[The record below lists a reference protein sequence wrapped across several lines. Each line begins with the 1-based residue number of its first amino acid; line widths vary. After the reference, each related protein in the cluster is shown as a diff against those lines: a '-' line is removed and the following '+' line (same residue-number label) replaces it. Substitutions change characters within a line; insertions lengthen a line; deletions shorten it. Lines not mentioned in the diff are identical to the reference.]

1 MATSGHLKYHLTSY
15 HKGEKNYVCDYEGGC
30 GKAYAEPHAL
40 KIHIQTVHEGRR
52 DFPCEFCGKA
62 FITKQ
67 HLKVHIRN
75 NTCIKGSGLK
85 YEMNTT

>member
-1 MATSGHLKYHLTSY
+1 MTSY
-15 HKGEKNYVCDYEGGC
+15 HKGEKPYVCDFEGGC

-75 NTCIKGSGLK
+75 NTCIKSSGFKQSPVVANLQ
-85 YEMNTT
+85 